1 MNQQIT
7 VILYLVVLFALLYF
21 LFIRPQ
27 QQRQKK
33 HQEMLHQL
41 NVNDSIVTIGGILGT
56 VVKLKEDTVVIR
68 VAENTQIEILK
79 NAVAQ
84 IRK

>member
-33 HQEMLHQL
+33 HQEMIRQL

>member
-1 MNQQIT
+1 M
-7 VILYLVVLFALLYF
+7 V
-21 LFIRPQ
+21 R
-27 QQRQKK
+27 
-33 HQEMLHQL
+33 QL

-56 VVKLKEDTVVIR
+56 VVKLKEDTVIIR